1 MSDGAPRRPSSS
13 GRTRQRR
20 KGGPRGGRH
29 GLTRP
34 AVTVPEETSLGD
46 GVVVTTPTRVRRTGA
61 TPAPRA
67 VELTREQEFAYI
79 RSDMRRLFVIAGGLL
94 AVMLVLLIVVSR

>member
-1 MSDGAPRRPSSS
+1 MSDGAPRRPTTP

-20 KGGPRGGRH
+20 KSAPRGGRH
-29 GLTRP
+29 GLTRAAVPVRDAVALGEGSVVETTSRAGRP
-34 AVTVPEETSLGD
+34 AAVPAS
-46 GVVVTTPTRVRRTGA
+46 
-61 TPAPRA
+61 RA

-94 AVMLVLLIVVSR
+94 AVMLVLLIAVSR